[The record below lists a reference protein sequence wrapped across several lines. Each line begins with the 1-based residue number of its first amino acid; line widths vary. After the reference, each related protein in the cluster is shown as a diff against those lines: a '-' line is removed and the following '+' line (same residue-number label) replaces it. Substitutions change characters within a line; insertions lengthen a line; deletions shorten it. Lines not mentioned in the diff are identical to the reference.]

1 MLLSEAMTDAISTR
15 EAYNMFRHIVDD
27 DELLESITEAIN
39 KHAHQDR
46 FTRLTDIGYDVY
58 TVIKRYERPM
68 PVIICF
74 KAHKHSEN
82 SASGMCSYGGPNSF
96 PLVTYYLTTND
107 GIFTD
112 GNGNKLYNSFETLTA
127 NDVKHILMQYWDDV
141 IVHELSHAFDQI
153 SELRNFDTRIAKD
166 AKFTRAATNQMHS
179 TIQKNPQLKKEE
191 PFLRYANH
199 NMEVNARVPQSA
211 ILMASIMLKLY
222 ELTDEI
228 PPFRKCIGYA
238 LRHIGIPYDAMM
250 KDTQRR
256 VVKRMHDMYAT
267 IARILEAKGDEIH
280 YVDDIM
286 DLFYKY
292 YNK

>member
-1 MLLSEAMTDAISTR
+1 MLLSEALTDAISTR

-27 DELLESITEAIN
+27 TDLLESIAEAIN
-39 KHAHQDR
+39 KHKHQDR

-58 TVIKRYERPM
+58 TVIKRYLRPM

-82 SASGMCSYGGPNSF
+82 GASGMCSYGGPNNL

-107 GIFTD
+107 DIFTD
-112 GNGNKLYNSFETLTA
+112 GNGDKLYNSFETLTA
-127 NDVKHILMQYWDDV
+127 DDVRQILMQHWDDV
-141 IVHELSHAFDQI
+141 IVHELSHAFDQT
-153 SELRNFDTRIAKD
+153 SDLRDFDKRIAKD
-166 AKFTRAATNQMHS
+166 VKHTRAATNQMNK
-179 TIQKNPQLKKEE
+179 TLQKHPQLKKEE
-191 PFLRYANH
+191 PFFRYANH

-211 ILMASIMLKLY
+211 ILMASAMLKLY
-222 ELTDEI
+222 SLTGEI
-228 PPFRKCIGYA
+228 PPFKKCIGYV
-238 LRHIGIPYDAMM
+238 LHHIGIPYKAMV

-256 VVKRMHDMYAT
+256 VVKRMYDMYAT
-267 IARILEAKGDEIH
+267 IARILEAKGDEIQ
-280 YVDDIM
+280 YVDDVM